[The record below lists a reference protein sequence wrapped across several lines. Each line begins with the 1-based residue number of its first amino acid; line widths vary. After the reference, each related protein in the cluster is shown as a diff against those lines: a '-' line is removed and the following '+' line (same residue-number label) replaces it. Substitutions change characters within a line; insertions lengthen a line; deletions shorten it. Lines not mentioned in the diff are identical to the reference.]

1 MDLDWQSAVN
11 SLKGRIADP
20 SFGQLITRV
29 NCRRITESSVVI
41 EVPNKFERDFIADRF
56 LPAIEAELRTQTGIG
71 IDVLFEVNDG
81 PPRDVAR
88 RVVSAESISA
98 PWGPPETPKKETAG
112 SPNGAAP
119 RAEPT
124 PFNGKRLN
132 PKLSFENF
140 VVGPS
145 NQFAHAAAFAVADLP
160 GHNYNPLF
168 IYGGVG
174 LGKTHL
180 LSAIGNHIRSRN
192 PDARI
197 FYLSSE
203 EFMNDLINSL
213 RFDKMDTFRAKYR
226 SSCDVLLIDDIQ
238 FIAGKDRTQEEF
250 FHTFNSLY
258 ETHRQIVVTS
268 DKVPNEIQGLE
279 ERLSSRFQWGL
290 VADIKPPELETRIA
304 ILKKKSE
311 VEGFFLPNDVALFLA
326 THVSSNVRE
335 LEGSLIR
342 LQAFA
347 SLTRRE
353 MSLDMGREVLSDLF
367 QNRGEKVSVETIQKI
382 VSNYYNV
389 RVADMKSERRTKS
402 IAFPRMIAMHL
413 ARKHTGCSF
422 PEIGQRFGNRDH
434 STVMFACKK
443 IQRMLMGD
451 SALRSTVESI
461 EKSLS

>member
-1 MDLDWQSAVN
+1 
-11 SLKGRIADP
+11 
-20 SFGQLITRV
+20 
-29 NCRRITESSVVI
+29 
-41 EVPNKFERDFIADRF
+41 
-56 LPAIEAELRTQTGIG
+56 
-71 IDVLFEVNDG
+71 
-81 PPRDVAR
+81 
-88 RVVSAESISA
+88 
-98 PWGPPETPKKETAG
+98 
-112 SPNGAAP
+112 
-119 RAEPT
+119 
-124 PFNGKRLN
+124 
-132 PKLSFENF
+132 
-140 VVGPS
+140 
-145 NQFAHAAAFAVADLP
+145 
-160 GHNYNPLF
+160 
-168 IYGGVG
+168 
-174 LGKTHL
+174 
-180 LSAIGNHIRSRN
+180 
-192 PDARI
+192 
-197 FYLSSE
+197 
-203 EFMNDLINSL
+203 MNDLINSL
-213 RFDKMDTFRAKYR
+213 RFDKMDSFRAKYR
-226 SSCDVLLIDDIQ
+226 STCDVLLIDDIQ

-342 LQAFA
+342 LQAFS

-353 MSLDMGREVLSDLF
+353 MTLEMGREVLSDLF
-367 QNRGEKVSVETIQKI
+367 QNRGEKVSIETIQKI

-389 RVADMKSERRTKS
+389 RVADMKSERRNKS
-402 IAFPRMIAMHL
+402 IAFPRMIAMFL
-413 ARKHTGCSF
+413 SRKHTGCSF
-422 PEIGQRFGNRDH
+422 PEIGQRFGDRDH